1 MVSKKTQNKIIKQID
16 LEHKQNWKYVIV
28 NNYIRKDSDE
38 FMMNYMY
45 KNGYKILKINLTHI
59 VFEKRGDW

>member
-1 MVSKKTQNKIIKQID
+1 MISKKTKAKIIKQID
-16 LEHKQNWKYVIV
+16 LEHKQNWKYTII
-28 NNYIRKDSDE
+28 NTYFRKDSDE

-59 VFEKRGDW
+59 VFELL

>member
-1 MVSKKTQNKIIKQID
+1 MISKKTKNKIIKQIN
-16 LEHKQNWKYVIV
+16 LESKQNWKYVIAD
-28 NNYIRKDSDE
+28 NYLRKDSDE

-59 VFEKRGDW
+59 VFELRD